1 MAGGIMQ
8 IIVSGRANKHITGN
22 PETTHFKSVYFRHT
36 NFAMESVPCI
46 FNNSIPANK
55 EVEVISTIQR
65 SGDLIA
71 GAHIEFSLKRTFS
84 GGVPTGGS
92 YINWTNGT
100 GYALIKEASIEIEN
114 QIIDKHYSEWFD
126 IWNELTDV
134 NNNEH
139 TLVNKHETKY
149 TYLKSNDYSTNNLKC
164 YVPLQFYFCRN
175 PGLALPLIALQ
186 NQKVYMKFRFRNPYT
201 LINTDYTTGSIGTIT
216 YTQIPTLYI
225 DYIYLDTAERRSFST
240 KKHQYLIEQV
250 QFNGYQTLLA
260 SNQINFFNP
269 IKEIIWVCRNKNV
282 KIETDLSTISNSAD
296 AYSNTINSLD
306 KHNDYFNYQSLSSDS
321 QKEYLYTYESY
332 EPFREVELKING
344 NSRFN
349 KRYASYFRT
358 IQPKNHHSKVPR
370 KHIYLYSFSL
380 TPEKHQ
386 PSGVLNFSKLKSVY
400 LEFSNPNTNNM
411 ELLIFGVNYNLLRIM
426 NGLGGLAYTS

>member
-1 MAGGIMQ
+1 
-8 IIVSGRANKHITGN
+8 
-22 PETTHFKSVYFRHT
+22 
-36 NFAMESVPCI
+36 
-46 FNNSIPANK
+46 
-55 EVEVISTIQR
+55 
-65 SGDLIA
+65 
-71 GAHIEFSLKRTFS
+71 
-84 GGVPTGGS
+84 
-92 YINWTNGT
+92 
-100 GYALIKEASIEIEN
+100 
-114 QIIDKHYSEWFD
+114 
-126 IWNELTDV
+126 
-134 NNNEH
+134 
-139 TLVNKHETKY
+139 
-149 TYLKSNDYSTNNLKC
+149 
-164 YVPLQFYFCRN
+164 
-175 PGLALPLIALQ
+175 
-186 NQKVYMKFRFRNPYT
+186 MKFRFRNPYT
-201 LINTDYTTGSIGTIT
+201 LVNTDYTTGSIGTIT

-225 DYIYLDTAERRSFST
+225 DYIYLDTVERRSFST

-282 KIETDLSTISNSAD
+282 KIETDLLTISNNAD

-332 EPFREVELKING
+332 EPFGEVELKING

-400 LEFSNPNTNNM
+400 LEFSKPNTNNM

>member
-46 FNNSIPANK
+46 FNNSIPSNK

-65 SGDLIA
+65 SGDLVA
-71 GAHIEFSLKRTFS
+71 GAHIEFILKRTFS
-84 GGVPTGGS
+84 GEVPTGGS

-201 LINTDYTTGSIGTIT
+201 LVNTDYTTGSIGTIT

-225 DYIYLDTAERRSFST
+225 DYIYLDTSERRSFST

-282 KIETDLSTISNSAD
+282 KIETDLLTISNNAD

-332 EPFREVELKING
+332 EPFGEVELKING

-400 LEFSNPNTNNM
+400 LEFSKPNTNNM

>member
-36 NFAMESVPCI
+36 NFAMESVSCI
-46 FNNSIPANK
+46 FNNSIPSNK

-65 SGDLIA
+65 SGDLVA
-71 GAHIEFSLKRTFS
+71 GAHIEFILKRTFS
-84 GGVPTGGS
+84 GEVPTGGS

-201 LINTDYTTGSIGTIT
+201 LVNTDYTTGSIGTIT

-225 DYIYLDTAERRSFST
+225 DYIYLDTSERRSFST

-282 KIETDLSTISNSAD
+282 KIETDLLTISNNAD

-332 EPFREVELKING
+332 EPFGEVELKING

-400 LEFSNPNTNNM
+400 LEFSKPNTNNM